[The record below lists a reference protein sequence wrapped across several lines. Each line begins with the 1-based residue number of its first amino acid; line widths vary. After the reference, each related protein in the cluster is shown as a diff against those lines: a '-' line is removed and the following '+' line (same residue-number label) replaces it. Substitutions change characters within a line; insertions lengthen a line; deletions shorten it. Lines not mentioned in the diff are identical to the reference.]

1 MPKYTSKPVAEGLDT
16 ASTQFRELAG
26 ECVELAQKS
35 HSPEQRM
42 EYVKMAN
49 AWHKMAIRWPP
60 RLKPRERKKPVSGST
75 VTWQR

>member
-1 MPKYTSKPVAEGLDT
+1 MPKYTCKPIAERLDT
-16 ASTQFRELAG
+16 ASTQFRELAA

-49 AWHKMAIRWPP
+49 A
-60 RLKPRERKKPVSGST
+60 
-75 VTWQR
+75 